1 MMNAILVDRRAV
13 VSALVVTAVLIMIAI
28 VLAQLLGGLVF
39 LGVAIWGTILAL
51 LAVGLVLIVR
61 GGRPLAGAGAIVM
74 AVSVWVAFFV
84 QPQAWLLWTILF
96 FVAVGLVAAGT
107 RPDVRGRSWLILLP
121 RVTVGWALVD
131 NAQDH
136 LWGGWLPNGGG
147 FLQSATTASTRQP
160 LWPLDPAYQSFLANV
175 VVPGGGTWA
184 GLTAGGELV
193 FGVMLALGLLT
204 SVGAIGAMWLNGNY
218 MLMKGMVAHGAYTD
232 KTFFA
237 VELFCLLAAAG
248 FAYGLD
254 ASLHRLLPGPL
265 ASLLGSPRDAPVPD
279 QATPAH
285 A

>member
-1 MMNAILVDRRAV
+1 MMSAILIDRKTV
-13 VSALVVTAVLIMIAI
+13 VSALVVTTLLIAI
-28 VLAQLLGGLVF
+28 AVVLAQPLGGLAF

-51 LAVGLVLIVR
+51 LAVGVLLIVR
-61 GGRPLAGAGAIVM
+61 GRRPLAGAGTVVM
-74 AVSVWVAFFV
+74 AISVWVAFFV
-84 QPQAWLLWTILF
+84 QPQAWLLWTFLF
-96 FVAVGLVAAGT
+96 FVAVGLVVAGT
-107 RPDVRGRSWLILLP
+107 RADVTDQSWLILLP

-147 FLQSATTASTRQP
+147 FLQTATTASTRQP

-204 SVGAIGAMWLNGNY
+204 PVGAIGAMWLNGNY
-218 MLMKGMVAHGAYTD
+218 MLMKGFVAHSAYTD

-248 FAYGLD
+248 LAYGVD
-254 ASLHRLLPGPL
+254 ASLRRLVPPAL
-265 ASLLGSPRDAPVPD
+265 ASLFGGARETPEPDRPAPV
-279 QATPAH
+279 H